1 MSIIIQQQN
10 VPRLRFSE
18 FDGKWKNKHLN
29 DFGEIISGYPVS
41 GDEILETKTDTPLL
55 RGINIT
61 EGRIRHSL
69 KIDRFHG
76 GDISSLTKFMTE
88 EGDIVIG
95 MDGSKVGKNVAIIK
109 KADARA
115 FLIQRVAR
123 IRKIEKNSLD
133 FSFHHIFS
141 KRFHKYVDRIN
152 TSSGI
157 PHISLKQLR
166 DFPIIAPEKIE
177 QQKIASFLSSVDK
190 KIEQMDKK
198 KKLLEQYKKGMMQ
211 KLFTQQISFKDG
223 NGNDYQDWEEKR
235 LEDIL
240 FEHKTTNHTNNISEV
255 FSVSKHKG
263 VINQIEHLGRSY
275 AADSIS
281 HYKVANPFDVIYT
294 KSPTSEFPFGII
306 KQNLT
311 ERSGVVSP
319 LYAVFRPLNQ
329 HVGYI
334 LHTHFLSWVNTYNY
348 LNPLVQKG
356 AKNTMSIRNDDFLN
370 GAKINFPNS
379 TEEQTKIANFLAS
392 LDNKINLVTAE
403 LIQAQTFKKGLL
415 QQMLKIVGFDVKLI
429 VRRENA

>member
-1 MSIIIQQQN
+1 
-10 VPRLRFSE
+10 
-18 FDGKWKNKHLN
+18 
-29 DFGEIISGYPVS
+29 
-41 GDEILETKTDTPLL
+41 
-55 RGINIT
+55 
-61 EGRIRHSL
+61 
-69 KIDRFHG
+69 
-76 GDISSLTKFMTE
+76 
-88 EGDIVIG
+88 
-95 MDGSKVGKNVAIIK
+95 
-109 KADARA
+109 
-115 FLIQRVAR
+115 
-123 IRKIEKNSLD
+123 
-133 FSFHHIFS
+133 
-141 KRFHKYVDRIN
+141 
-152 TSSGI
+152 
-157 PHISLKQLR
+157 
-166 DFPIIAPEKIE
+166 
-177 QQKIASFLSSVDK
+177 
-190 KIEQMDKK
+190 
-198 KKLLEQYKKGMMQ
+198 MMQ

-415 QQMLKIVGFDVKLI
+415 QQMFI
-429 VRRENA
+429 